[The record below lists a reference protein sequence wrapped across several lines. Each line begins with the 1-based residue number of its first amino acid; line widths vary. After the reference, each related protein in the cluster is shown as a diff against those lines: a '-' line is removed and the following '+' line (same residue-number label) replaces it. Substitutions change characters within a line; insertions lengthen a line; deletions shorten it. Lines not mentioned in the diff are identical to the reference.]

1 MLAFREIVVLDFEF
15 TQADGERPHPL
26 CLEAIELKSGKA
38 HSLWRDELKKISRAG
53 PPFDVGPDVL
63 VVAYYASAEMSCFL
77 ALDWPRPKNIL
88 DLFAEDRAIT
98 NGVLPR
104 TKGQH
109 SLIGACTRRGIPVML
124 GADKAEARDL
134 VIGRTSWSY
143 AEVEHIQ
150 RYCRADVA
158 ATAKLLLAMER
169 DGEIDWPYALLR
181 GRYTMAVASMERAG
195 VPLDVELLDQIR
207 QNWDGTKRQLIRS
220 IDADFGVY
228 DDTTFKMDRFGA
240 YLERNGISW
249 PLTETGRLKLEDDT
263 FRDMSRTYPQLSPLK
278 ELRSSLASMRLSDL
292 QVGQDGRNRCMLSP
306 FGSSTGRNTPS
317 NTKFIFG
324 PSVWMRSL
332 IKPPEG
338 CGLVYCDW
346 RSQEVAVTAAV
357 FGDERMM
364 AAYNSGDVYLGFARD
379 AGLAPATATA
389 RTHGPLRD
397 LCKLFVLALSYG
409 GGDAMLAGR
418 LGIPVSEAARLKQ
431 LHRETYP
438 DFWANSDRYVASA
451 FSTRRASSVFGWPIR
466 IRPDDRPQS
475 VLNFPVQSSAADMMR
490 IACIAAT
497 EAGLEVAA
505 PIHDAMLLV
514 SPIERVAEEVQQ
526 LRHIMEAAGTAVT
539 GGTPVSADAK
549 VVLCPDR
556 YADKRGEKMWDTV
569 VSLLPR
575 DRSLK
580 FTYGAQRAQPSP
592 THI

>member
-1 MLAFREIVVLDFEF
+1 MLAYREIIVLDFEF
-15 TQADGERPHPL
+15 TQPDGERPRPL
-26 CLEAIELKSGKA
+26 CLEAVELKSGKA
-38 HSLWRDELKKISRAG
+38 HSLWRDELEKMKV

-63 VVAYYASAEMSCFL
+63 VVAYFASAEMSCFL

-88 DLFAEDRAIT
+88 DLFAEDRAVT

-134 VIGRTSWSY
+134 IIGRTSWSY
-143 AEVEHIQ
+143 AEIEHIQ

-169 DGEIDWPYALLR
+169 DGEIAWPYALLR
-181 GRYTMAVASMERAG
+181 GRYTMAVAAMERAG
-195 VPLDVELLDQIR
+195 VPLDVGLLAQIR
-207 QNWDGTKRQLIRS
+207 RNWGDTKRLLIRS

-228 DDTTFKMDRFGA
+228 DDTTFKQDRFAA
-240 YLERNGISW
+240 YLGRYGIAW
-249 PLTETGRLKLEDDT
+249 PKTETGKLKLEDDT

-292 QVGQDGRNRCMLSP
+292 RVGQDGRNRCMLSP

-317 NTKFIFG
+317 NTRFIFG

-338 CGLVYCDW
+338 YGLAYCDW

-357 FGDERMM
+357 FADERMI
-364 AAYNSGDVYLGFARD
+364 AAYSSGDVYLGFARD

-409 GGDAMLAGR
+409 GGDAMLADR
-418 LGIPVSEAARLKQ
+418 LGVPVSEAARLKQ

-438 DFWANSDRYVASA
+438 DFWANSDR
-451 FSTRRASSVFGWPIR
+451 
-466 IRPDDRPQS
+466 
-475 VLNFPVQSSAADMMR
+475 
-490 IACIAAT
+490 
-497 EAGLEVAA
+497 
-505 PIHDAMLLV
+505 
-514 SPIERVAEEVQQ
+514 
-526 LRHIMEAAGTAVT
+526 
-539 GGTPVSADAK
+539 
-549 VVLCPDR
+549 
-556 YADKRGEKMWDTV
+556 
-569 VSLLPR
+569 
-575 DRSLK
+575 
-580 FTYGAQRAQPSP
+580 
-592 THI
+592 